1 MRIRGSKFGWVLA
14 GLYVLGFAAEYLHA
28 MANRGTFLNDL
39 GLNILALPYIVIV
52 GRLLLQDPLFSVH
65 AHEPWGLVPAVLF
78 CSALAWLVGAGL
90 EGLVRRAFRRPGPKG
105 SDSPP

>member
-1 MRIRGSKFGWVLA
+1 MRIRGSRFGWVLA
-14 GLYVLGFAAEYLHA
+14 ALYVLGFVAAYLHA
-28 MANRGTFLNDL
+28 MANRGMFLYDL

-52 GRLLLQDPLFSVH
+52 GRLLLQDQLFSVH

-78 CSALAWLVGAGL
+78 CSALAWLVGAGM
-90 EGLVRRAFRRPGPKG
+90 EGLIRRVFRRPDRKG